1 MLHAH
6 LSLCLTV
13 RKNQSTKY
21 KLRVSRSVYTAAVY
35 HCIALFICSCFRNSV
50 GGLINFLSRED
61 LFGLTCWTCASQTA
75 AEFTFTSRYRLRSS
89 ADNLSNHQSSLRLLR
104 GKDLGPLFKITFKFK
119 MKNYLTK
126 LWQIQHQSRPPA
138 GRTRGKLTGATSQ
151 DAACDL
157 KSEKKKKLIDPFESH
172 HATHNQ
178 TQKGSCFVKETSCM
192 SHMELHCHLVSG
204 WGNDNRLAFKNKM
217 QLDSHYTPHART
229 CLHVLLKG
237 AHI

>member
-1 MLHAH
+1 MRICGCQGLNIQIQKVFDSSSLLQQIRRRFTGKPTITFPISLLHAH

-21 KLRVSRSVYTAAVY
+21 KLRVSRSVNTAAVY

-75 AEFTFTSRYRLRSS
+75 AEFTFTSRYHLRSS
-89 ADNLSNHQSSLRLLR
+89 ADNLSNHQSSFRLLR

-119 MKNYLTK
+119 MKNDLTK

-138 GRTRGKLTGATSQ
+138 GRTRGKLTGRRVKMLLAT
-151 DAACDL
+151 
-157 KSEKKKKLIDPFESH
+157 
-172 HATHNQ
+172 
-178 TQKGSCFVKETSCM
+178 
-192 SHMELHCHLVSG
+192 
-204 WGNDNRLAFKNKM
+204 
-217 QLDSHYTPHART
+217 
-229 CLHVLLKG
+229 
-237 AHI
+237 